1 AVVFTLEQPR
11 ELSDAIAAVFLL
23 AHAFGAAEMVRKRQ
37 EIGAL
42 AEMAVASAIAVGR
55 RDGRRAERAAMIA
68 ALEGEHQA
76 LAILGV
82 ADALEAVLDRLDASH
97 VEVNTPLLVELLLGI
112 ARNHRGQLNLLAM
125 QVLARNLRQGVELPF
140 DGIVQPGITIA
151 EVDG

>member
-1 AVVFTLEQPR
+1 
-11 ELSDAIAAVFLL
+11 
-23 AHAFGAAEMVRKRQ
+23 
-37 EIGAL
+37 

-82 ADALEAVLDRLDASH
+82 ADELEAVLDRLASTH
-97 VEVNTPLLVELLLGI
+97 VEVNTPLLAELLLGI
-112 ARNHRGQLNLLAM
+112 AGNHRGQLNLLAM
-125 QVLARNLRQGVELPF
+125 QVLARDLRQGVELPF

-151 EVDG
+151 EVDGRVPHLQVEILAAFAVIEERAFAAIED